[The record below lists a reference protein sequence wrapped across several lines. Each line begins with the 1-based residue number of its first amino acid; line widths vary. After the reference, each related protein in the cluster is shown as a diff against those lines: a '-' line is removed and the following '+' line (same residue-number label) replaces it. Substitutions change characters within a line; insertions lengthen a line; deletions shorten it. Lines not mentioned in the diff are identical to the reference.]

1 MNNGFIDTTDKMAEF
16 NAWCEQEGVIM
27 PKLEYPAYF
36 GDGLLGMR
44 CKEDIKHRE
53 AYICVPYKMFMSVKD
68 TWAHPALMQIIA
80 ENPEMFSEDANES
93 WEQLTLVLRL
103 FYEITLGKKGYWY
116 HYLRQM
122 PDIVFTSAWEK

>member
-1 MNNGFIDTTDKMAEF
+1 
-16 NAWCEQEGVIM
+16 M

-36 GDGLLGMR
+36 EDGLLGVR
-44 CKEDIKHRE
+44 CTEDVKHRE
-53 AYICVPYKMFMSVKD
+53 AYLCVPYKMLMSVKD
-68 TWAHPALMQIIA
+68 TWAHPTLMQIIA
-80 ENPEMFSEDANES
+80 ENPEMFSEDANDS

-122 PDIVFTSAWEK
+122 PDIVFTAAWEN